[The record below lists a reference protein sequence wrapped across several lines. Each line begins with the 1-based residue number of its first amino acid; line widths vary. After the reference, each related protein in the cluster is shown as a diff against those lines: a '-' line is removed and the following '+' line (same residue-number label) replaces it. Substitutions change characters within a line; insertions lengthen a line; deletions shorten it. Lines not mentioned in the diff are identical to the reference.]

1 VSTHL
6 DILDVDYNDII
17 EGVQAH
23 PGSFRATLTPRA
35 RGVKIAK
42 IAIAPQR
49 AAPLFR
55 PFGDISG
62 YVFSR
67 GLGPSRAA
75 ALMFV
80 MSAIAD
86 AFSIILCSH
95 SWCVC
100 FYDLVLYSEILY
112 IV

>member
-42 IAIAPQR
+42 IAIMPER
-49 AAPLFR
+49 STRSFR
-55 PFGDISG
+55 PFGDL
-62 YVFSR
+62 F
-67 GLGPSRAA
+67 
-75 ALMFV
+75 
-80 MSAIAD
+80 
-86 AFSIILCSH
+86 
-95 SWCVC
+95 
-100 FYDLVLYSEILY
+100 
-112 IV
+112 